1 VIPLATNESMDGA
14 AMAGHS
20 GTKAILA
27 ALSANLGIAITKFVA
42 FLISGATS
50 MLAESVHSVA
60 DSGNQV
66 LLLVGGK
73 RSRRAADAEHPFGY
87 GRERYVYAF
96 MVAIVLFSVGGVF
109 SVYEGVHK
117 IEHPEALTAAWL
129 PIAVLVIAMAL
140 EGMSL
145 RTALRES
152 APHREGISLLQFI
165 RRAKA
170 PELPVVVLEDIA
182 ALLGLFLA
190 FVGVVATA
198 VTGNGIY
205 DGIGTVAIGALLIVV
220 ALILGIEVK
229 SLLIGESATKA
240 TGAAIRAAIETTPG
254 VQRIIHMRTLHLGP
268 EELMVGVKIAVAAE
282 DSAQSVATMIDD
294 VEVRIRAAVPT
305 ARVIYVEPDIARDP
319 ESAHDPDTAA
329 SGAWLE

>member
-1 VIPLATNESMDGA
+1 
-14 AMAGHS
+14 MASHS

-50 MLAESVHSVA
+50 MLAESVHSLA

-73 RSRRAADAEHPFGY
+73 RSRRAADEEHPFGY

-109 SVYEGVHK
+109 SIYEGVHK
-117 IEHPEALTAAWL
+117 IEHPEPLTAAWL
-129 PIAVLVIAMAL
+129 PIAVLVIAIAL
-140 EGMSL
+140 ESMSL

-152 APHREGISLLQFI
+152 APQRQGISLLQFI

-182 ALLGLFLA
+182 ALAGLVLA
-190 FVGVVATA
+190 LIGVVATA
-198 VTGNGIY
+198 FTGNGVY
-205 DGIGTVAIGALLIVV
+205 DGVGTVAIGVLLVIV
-220 ALILGIEVK
+220 AFILGIEVK
-229 SLLIGESATKA
+229 SLLIGESASNA
-240 TGAAIRAAIETTPG
+240 TSAEIRAAIETAPG

-268 EELMVGVKIAVAAE
+268 EELMVGVKIAVAA
-282 DSAQSVATMIDD
+282 DASAQAVATLIDD
-294 VEVRIRAAVPT
+294 VEVRIRASVPT
-305 ARVIYVEPDIARDP
+305 ARVIYIEPDIARDAAVTP
-319 ESAHDPDTAA
+319 ATADDM
-329 SGAWLE
+329 S

>member
-1 VIPLATNESMDGA
+1 
-14 AMAGHS
+14 MASHS

-27 ALSANLGIAITKFVA
+27 ALSANFGIAVTKFIA

-50 MLAESVHSVA
+50 MLAESVHSLA

-73 RSRRAADAEHPFGY
+73 RSRRAADEEHPFGY

-109 SVYEGVHK
+109 SIYEGVHK
-117 IEHPEALTAAWL
+117 IEHPEPLTAAWL
-129 PIAVLVIAMAL
+129 PIAVLIVAMAL

-152 APHREGISLLQFI
+152 APHRQGISLIQFV

-182 ALLGLFLA
+182 ALTGLVLA
-190 FVGVVATA
+190 LVGVVATA
-198 VTGNGIY
+198 ATGQGVY
-205 DGIGTVAIGALLIVV
+205 DGIGTVAIGGLLVSV

-229 SLLIGESATKA
+229 SLLIGESASKA
-240 TGAAIRAAIETTPG
+240 TAAAIRAAIESAPG
-254 VQRIIHMRTLHLGP
+254 VGRIIHMRTLHLGP
-268 EELMVGVKIAVAAE
+268 EELMVGVKIAVDAG
-282 DSAQSVATMIDD
+282 DSARAVAVLIDD
-294 VEVRIRAAVPT
+294 VEVRIRASVPT
-305 ARVIYVEPDIARDP
+305 ARVIYIEPDIARD
-319 ESAHDPDTAA
+319 TAA
-329 SGAWLE
+329 AGD

>member
-1 VIPLATNESMDGA
+1 
-14 AMAGHS
+14 MASHS

-109 SVYEGVHK
+109 SIYEGVHK

-129 PIAVLVIAMAL
+129 PIAVLVVAMAL

-152 APHREGISLLQFI
+152 
-165 RRAKA
+165 
-170 PELPVVVLEDIA
+170 
-182 ALLGLFLA
+182 
-190 FVGVVATA
+190 
-198 VTGNGIY
+198 
-205 DGIGTVAIGALLIVV
+205 
-220 ALILGIEVK
+220 
-229 SLLIGESATKA
+229 
-240 TGAAIRAAIETTPG
+240 
-254 VQRIIHMRTLHLGP
+254 
-268 EELMVGVKIAVAAE
+268 
-282 DSAQSVATMIDD
+282 
-294 VEVRIRAAVPT
+294 
-305 ARVIYVEPDIARDP
+305 
-319 ESAHDPDTAA
+319 
-329 SGAWLE
+329 

>member
-1 VIPLATNESMDGA
+1 
-14 AMAGHS
+14 MASHS
-20 GTKAILA
+20 GTKAIFA
-27 ALSANLGIAITKFVA
+27 ALSANLGIAVTKFVA

-50 MLAESVHSVA
+50 MLAESVHSLA
-60 DSGNQV
+60 DSGNQI

-73 RSRRAADAEHPFGY
+73 RSRRAADDEHPFGY

-109 SVYEGVHK
+109 SIYEGVHK

-129 PIAVLVIAMAL
+129 PIVVLVIAMAL

-145 RTALRES
+145 RTAMRES
-152 APHREGISLLQFI
+152 APHRAGISLLQFI

-170 PELPVVVLEDIA
+170 PELPVVLLEDVA
-182 ALLGLFLA
+182 ALTGLVLA
-190 FVGVVATA
+190 LIGVVATA
-198 VTGNGIY
+198 ATGNGIY
-205 DGIGTVAIGALLIVV
+205 DGIGTVAIGVLLVVV
-220 ALILGIEVK
+220 ALVLGIEVK
-229 SLLIGESATKA
+229 SLLIGESASKMIS
-240 TGAAIRAAIETTPG
+240 AAIRAAVETTPG

-282 DSAQSVATMIDD
+282 ESARAVATMIDD

-305 ARVIYVEPDIARDP
+305 ARVIYIEPDIAREPDAAREP
-319 ESAHDPDTAA
+319 EASTAA
-329 SGAWLE
+329 GDAV

>member
-1 VIPLATNESMDGA
+1 
-14 AMAGHS
+14 MASHS

-50 MLAESVHSVA
+50 MLAESVHSLA

-73 RSRRAADAEHPFGY
+73 RSRRAADEEHPFGY

-109 SVYEGVHK
+109 SMYEGVHK
-117 IEHPEALTAAWL
+117 IEHPEPLTAAWL
-129 PIAVLVIAMAL
+129 PIAVLVIAIAL
-140 EGMSL
+140 ESMSL

-152 APHREGISLLQFI
+152 APLREGISLLQFI

-182 ALLGLFLA
+182 ALAGLVLA
-190 FVGVVATA
+190 LIGVVATA
-198 VTGNGIY
+198 VTGNGVY
-205 DGIGTVAIGALLIVV
+205 DGVGTVAIGVLLVIV
-220 ALILGIEVK
+220 AFILGIEVK
-229 SLLIGESATKA
+229 SLLIGESASNA
-240 TGAAIRAAIETTPG
+240 TSAEIRAAIETAPG

-268 EELMVGVKIAVAAE
+268 EELMVGVKIAVAA
-282 DSAQSVATMIDD
+282 DASAQAVATLIDD
-294 VEVRIRAAVPT
+294 VEVRIRASVPT
-305 ARVIYVEPDIARDP
+305 ARVIYIEPDIARDAAVTP
-319 ESAHDPDTAA
+319 ATAGDM
-329 SGAWLE
+329 S